1 MTIRADHASIA
12 MAFGRRQQ
20 PPGGKPARPPQPEP
34 LRTVEAPPSQAP
46 EPEAFNPNILP
57 ASKEFIA
64 FLLARYDSG
73 GGLVHAESIIGAAA
87 ALTGEFAQRTA
98 GGPFGDGRP
107 GYVFGDAIN
116 EVLIEGKAQ
125 GRVTVWDCI
134 VHAARSTSLRESEVP
149 DPIEVMTNVA
159 AAASGPEFPPLTV
172 PKKNYPHEY
181 PPNAC
186 VRLRP
191 HVLKIADRYDLTR
204 RDLCIALGMAT
215 GGLIQITKDTL
226 PPAIGV
232 RLAAEIAF
240 GVAKMMPLSEPI
252 G

>member
-1 MTIRADHASIA
+1 MP
-12 MAFGRRQQ
+12 FGRRQQ
-20 PPGGKPARPPQPEP
+20 PPGGKPAQPSQPAP
-34 LRTVEAPPSQAP
+34 LRPVEAPPLQGPA
-46 EPEAFNPNILP
+46 PEAFNSNILP

-73 GGLVHAESIIGAAA
+73 GGPIHAESIIGAAA
-87 ALTGEFAQRTA
+87 ALTGEFAQRAA
-98 GGPFGDGRP
+98 GVPFGDGKP
-107 GYVFGDAIN
+107 GYVFGDPIN
-116 EVLIEGKAQ
+116 EVLIEGREQ

-134 VHAARSTSLRESEVP
+134 AHAARSTGLRESEVP
-149 DPIEVMTNVA
+149 DPIEVMKRVA
-159 AAASGPEFPPLTV
+159 AAAGGPEFPPLTV

-181 PPNAC
+181 SPNAC

-191 HVLKIADRYDLTR
+191 HVLKIADRYDLSR

-226 PPAIGV
+226 SPVISV

-240 GVAKMMPLSEPI
+240 GVAKMMPLNEPI